1 MHFNIFDI
9 SQEVG
14 HFATKE
20 DAMKAHHDHCR
31 RYHPVLA
38 MMGSY
43 RKVLADGP
51 CYQARCKT
59 APCKGKILGT
69 FDTPEEA
76 GEAYRDHR
84 SLASPP
90 PPDSG
95 GDRSRAS
102 ENQVSHTPRWFSNQL
117 EPSS

>member
-1 MHFNIFDI
+1 MLLTDKTSPIIALIRSSRQTEDEGRSSRHGETH
-9 SQEVG
+9 SA
-14 HFATKE
+14 AT
-20 DAMKAHHDHCR
+20 M
-31 RYHPVLA
+31 
-38 MMGSY
+38 
-43 RKVLADGP
+43 
-51 CYQARCKT
+51 
-59 APCKGKILGT
+59 
-69 FDTPEEA
+69 
-76 GEAYRDHR
+76 RDHR

>member
-1 MHFNIFDI
+1 MLFTGKTSPILALIQSSRQTEDERGRRERGI
-9 SQEVG
+9 ECVIPQA
-14 HFATKE
+14 AT
-20 DAMKAHHDHCR
+20 MW
-31 RYHPVLA
+31 
-38 MMGSY
+38 
-43 RKVLADGP
+43 
-51 CYQARCKT
+51 
-59 APCKGKILGT
+59 
-69 FDTPEEA
+69 
-76 GEAYRDHR
+76 DHR